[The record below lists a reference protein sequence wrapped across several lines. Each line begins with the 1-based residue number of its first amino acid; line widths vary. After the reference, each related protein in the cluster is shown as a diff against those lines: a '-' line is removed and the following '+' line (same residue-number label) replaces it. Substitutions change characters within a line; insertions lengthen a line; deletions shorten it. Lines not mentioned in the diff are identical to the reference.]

1 MQKLYWV
8 DCSELGFPQVCFAD
22 EGARNELVL
31 AIWQEYM
38 YFLEMRI
45 MNWYDEPIMSG
56 IDEDA
61 SSNVVTWESEGL

>member
-8 DCSELGFPQVCFAD
+8 DCSELGFPYVCFAD
-22 EGARNELVL
+22 EDTRNELAL

>member
-8 DCSELGFPQVCFAD
+8 DCSELGFPYVCFAD
-22 EGARNELVL
+22 EGARNELAL

-45 MNWYDEPIMSG
+45 MNWYDEPIMGG